1 MSRVPWPRPL
11 LAAQPPECEAMRTT
25 KPRIFYG
32 YWVLSAG
39 SLVMVLLG
47 IAGLHGLGVFFS
59 ALQREYLW
67 SSALLSG
74 AFALSRAESGF
85 LGPVEGYLVDRVGPR
100 KMVAVG
106 LAILGV
112 GFILLS
118 RVDSLL
124 SFYIALVVIAL
135 GTGIGGFLAI
145 MSSLTNWFYRLRARA
160 MAVAT
165 VGVNV
170 GGLLIVLLT
179 WAVDSVGWRTAAI
192 ICALIVWAL
201 IAPITMVL
209 RDRPEDYG
217 LLPDGDV
224 APPSN
229 ADDPS
234 DQDAA
239 TGSAYIDED
248 DMTVKEALHSQAF
261 WMVSLVHGIAV
272 MSLSALAVHQIE
284 RMVQAGVSLQ
294 MAGLVVTIYTGVGI
308 FFRIFSGYIADIFDK
323 RYVIAGFLLFQT
335 AALFVFAVGNTVF
348 MFVLFGLLFAPGWS
362 GRGAA
367 LTAYRGELFG
377 RRRFASIT
385 GVSMVVTNSLSLIGP
400 VFAGFL
406 FDVTGSYSSP
416 FLALSVLSLVA
427 AFLILLVRKPRKVSR
442 SAVG

>member
-1 MSRVPWPRPL
+1 
-11 LAAQPPECEAMRTT
+11 MRSTR
-25 KPRIFYG
+25 PRIFYG

-85 LGPVEGYLVDRVGPR
+85 LGPVEGYLVDRIGPR
-100 KMVAVG
+100 KMVAIG
-106 LAILGV
+106 LVILGV
-112 GFILLS
+112 GFVLLS

-145 MSSLTNWFYRLRARA
+145 MASLTNWFYRLRARA

-165 VGVNV
+165 VGVNI

-179 WAVDSVGWRTAAI
+179 WAVDTYGWRAAAF

-201 IAPITMVL
+201 IIPIIMVL

-224 APPSN
+224 APPAR
-229 ADDPS
+229 ADDS
-234 DQDAA
+234 GDAPA
-239 TGSAYIDED
+239 QYTPDD
-248 DMTVKEALHSQAF
+248 DNDMTVREALYSQAF
-261 WMVSLVHGIAV
+261 WLVSLVHGIAV

-284 RMVQAGVSLQ
+284 RMVLAGVSLQ

-308 FFRIFSGYIADIFDK
+308 FFRVLSGYIADIFDK
-323 RYVIAGFLLFQT
+323 RYVIAVFLVFQT

-367 LTAYRGELFG
+367 LTAFRGELFG
-377 RRRFASIT
+377 RKRFASIT

-406 FDVTGSYSSP
+406 YDVTGSYASP
-416 FLALSVLSLVA
+416 FLALSALSLVA
-427 AFLILLVRKPRKVSR
+427 AFLILLVRKPRRASLTPP
-442 SAVG
+442 G

>member
-1 MSRVPWPRPL
+1 M
-11 LAAQPPECEAMRTT
+11 TT
-25 KPRIFYG
+25 RKPRIFYG

-59 ALQREYLW
+59 ALQREYMW

-85 LGPVEGYLVDRVGPR
+85 LGPVEGYLVDRIGPR
-100 KMVAVG
+100 KMVAIG
-106 LAILGV
+106 LVILGF
-112 GFILLS
+112 GFVLLS
-118 RVDSLL
+118 RVDSLP
-124 SFYIALVVIAL
+124 SFYLALVVIAL

-145 MSSLTNWFYRLRARA
+145 MASLTNWFYRMRARA

-165 VGVNV
+165 VGVNI
-170 GGLLIVLLT
+170 GGLLIVFLT
-179 WAVDSVGWRTAAI
+179 LAVDTYGWRAAAF

-201 IAPITMVL
+201 IVPIIMVL

-224 APPSN
+224 APPAREDSDDDDPAAQYA
-229 ADDPS
+229 ADD
-234 DQDAA
+234 D
-239 TGSAYIDED
+239 D
-248 DMTVKEALHSQAF
+248 DMTVREALYSQAF
-261 WMVSLVHGIAV
+261 WLVSLVHGIAV

-284 RMVQAGVSLQ
+284 RMVLAGVSLQ
-294 MAGLVVTIYTGVGI
+294 MAGLVVTVYTGVGI
-308 FFRIFSGYIADIFDK
+308 FFRILSGYIADIFDK
-323 RYVIAGFLLFQT
+323 RYVIAVFLLFQT

-348 MFVLFGLLFAPGWS
+348 MFMLFGLLFAPGWS

-377 RRRFASIT
+377 RKRFASIT

-406 FDVTGSYSSP
+406 FDVTGSYASP
-416 FLALSVLSLVA
+416 FLALSALSLVA
-427 AFLILLVRKPRKVSR
+427 AFLILLVRKPRKAARAPV
-442 SAVG
+442 A

>member
-1 MSRVPWPRPL
+1 
-11 LAAQPPECEAMRTT
+11 
-25 KPRIFYG
+25 
-32 YWVLSAG
+32 
-39 SLVMVLLG
+39 MVLLG

-85 LGPVEGYLVDRVGPR
+85 LGPVEGYLVDRIGPR
-100 KMVAVG
+100 KMVAIG
-106 LAILGV
+106 LVILGV
-112 GFILLS
+112 GFVLLS

-145 MSSLTNWFYRLRARA
+145 MASLTNWFYRLRARA

-165 VGVNV
+165 VGVNI

-179 WAVDSVGWRTAAI
+179 WAVDTYGWRAAAF

-201 IAPITMVL
+201 IIPIIMVL

-224 APPSN
+224 APPAR
-229 ADDPS
+229 ADDS
-234 DQDAA
+234 GDAPA
-239 TGSAYIDED
+239 QYTPDD
-248 DMTVKEALHSQAF
+248 DNDMTVREALYSQAF
-261 WMVSLVHGIAV
+261 WLVSLVHGIAV

-284 RMVQAGVSLQ
+284 RMVLAGVSLQ

-308 FFRIFSGYIADIFDK
+308 FFRVLSGYIADIFDK
-323 RYVIAGFLLFQT
+323 RYVIAVFLVFQT

-367 LTAYRGELFG
+367 LTAFRGELFG
-377 RRRFASIT
+377 RKRFASIT

-406 FDVTGSYSSP
+406 YDVTGSYASP
-416 FLALSVLSLVA
+416 FLALSALSLVA
-427 AFLILLVRKPRKVSR
+427 AFLILLVRKPRRASLTTP
-442 SAVG
+442 G

>member
-1 MSRVPWPRPL
+1 MT
-11 LAAQPPECEAMRTT
+11 TT

-59 ALQREYLW
+59 ALQREYMW

-85 LGPVEGYLVDRVGPR
+85 LGPVEGYLVDRIGPR
-100 KMVAVG
+100 KMVAIG
-106 LAILGV
+106 LVILGV
-112 GFILLS
+112 GFVLLS
-118 RVDSLL
+118 RVDSLP

-145 MSSLTNWFYRLRARA
+145 MASLTNWFYRMRARA

-179 WAVDSVGWRTAAI
+179 WAVDNYGWRAAAFV
-192 ICALIVWAL
+192 CALIVWAL
-201 IAPITMVL
+201 IPPIIMVL
-209 RDRPEDYG
+209 RDRPEDMG

-224 APPSN
+224 APPPG
-229 ADDPS
+229 ADGEEA
-234 DQDAA
+234 QAA
-239 TGSAYIDED
+239 PGDDDD
-248 DMTVKEALHSQAF
+248 DMTVREALYSQAF
-261 WMVSLVHGIAV
+261 WLVSLVHGIAV

-284 RMVQAGVSLQ
+284 RMVLAGVSLQ
-294 MAGLVVTIYTGVGI
+294 MAGLVVTVYTGVGI
-308 FFRIFSGYIADIFDK
+308 FFRVFSGYIADIFDK

-335 AALFVFAVGNTVF
+335 AALFVFAVGETVF
-348 MFVLFGLLFAPGWS
+348 MFMLFGLLFAPGWS

-406 FDVTGSYSSP
+406 FDVTGSYASP
-416 FLALSVLSLVA
+416 FLALSALSLVA
-427 AFLILLVRKPRKVSR
+427 AFLILLVRKPRKASR
-442 SAVG
+442 SAAA

>member
-1 MSRVPWPRPL
+1 M
-11 LAAQPPECEAMRTT
+11 
-25 KPRIFYG
+25 
-32 YWVLSAG
+32 
-39 SLVMVLLG
+39 
-47 IAGLHGLGVFFS
+47 
-59 ALQREYLW
+59 
-67 SSALLSG
+67 
-74 AFALSRAESGF
+74 
-85 LGPVEGYLVDRVGPR
+85 
-100 KMVAVG
+100 
-106 LAILGV
+106 

-118 RVDSLL
+118 RVDSLF

-179 WAVDSVGWRTAAI
+179 WAVDSFGWRTAAL

-217 LLPDGDV
+217 LLPDGDE

-229 ADDPS
+229 ADEPS
-234 DQDAA
+234 DQDAV
-239 TGSAYIDED
+239 TRSAYDDED
-248 DMTVKEALHSQAF
+248 DMTVREALHSQAF

-348 MFVLFGLLFAPGWS
+348 MFVLFGLPVRPGLERP
-362 GRGAA
+362 G
-367 LTAYRGELFG
+367 
-377 RRRFASIT
+377 
-385 GVSMVVTNSLSLIGP
+385 
-400 VFAGFL
+400 
-406 FDVTGSYSSP
+406 SSP
-416 FLALSVLSLVA
+416 HRLPGRALREKAVCQHHRRLNGGHQLSVPHWPRLCRVP
-427 AFLILLVRKPRKVSR
+427 VRCDGQLFQPLPRPVRPQPGGCRPDSDG
-442 SAVG
+442 AQATEGV

>member
-1 MSRVPWPRPL
+1 MFIF
-11 LAAQPPECEAMRTT
+11 
-25 KPRIFYG
+25 KKKIFYG

-39 SLVMVLLG
+39 SVVMMVLG

-59 ALQREYLW
+59 ALQRDYHW

-106 LAILGV
+106 LSILGI

-118 RVDSLL
+118 RVDSLV
-124 SFYIALVVIAL
+124 SFYIALLVIAL
-135 GTGIGGFLAI
+135 GTGLGGFLAI
-145 MSSLTNWFYRLRARA
+145 MASLTNWFHRLRARA

-170 GGLLIVLLT
+170 GGLLVVVLT
-179 WAVDSVGWRTAAI
+179 WGVATYGWRSSALVF
-192 ICALIVWAL
+192 ALIVWAL
-201 IAPITMVL
+201 IIPITMVL

-217 LLPDGDV
+217 LLPDGAEATV
-224 APPSN
+224 LQENPS
-229 ADDPS
+229 S
-234 DQDAA
+234 DHDAA
-239 TGSAYIDED
+239 VGQGAATQDVPGDDDD
-248 DMTVKEALHSQAF
+248 DMTVREALHSQAF

-272 MSLSALAVHQIE
+272 MALSALAVHQIE

-308 FFRIFSGYIADIFDK
+308 FFRVFSGYIADIFDK

-335 AALFVFAVGNTVF
+335 LALFVFAVGNSML

-367 LTAYRGELFG
+367 LTAFRGELFG
-377 RRRFASIT
+377 RKRFASIT
-385 GVSMVVTNSLSLIGP
+385 GVSMVITNSLSLIGP
-400 VFAGFL
+400 VFAGFM
-406 FDVTGSYSSP
+406 FDVTGSYLIP
-416 FLALSVLSLVA
+416 FLALSALSLLA
-427 AFLILLVRKPRKVSR
+427 AFLILLVQKPEPRPR
-442 SAVG
+442 ETVGSK

>member
-1 MSRVPWPRPL
+1 
-11 LAAQPPECEAMRTT
+11 
-25 KPRIFYG
+25 
-32 YWVLSAG
+32 
-39 SLVMVLLG
+39 MVLLG

-85 LGPVEGYLVDRVGPR
+85 LGPVEGYLVDRIGPR
-100 KMVAVG
+100 KMVAIG
-106 LAILGV
+106 LVILGI
-112 GFILLS
+112 GFVLLS
-118 RVDSLL
+118 RVDSLP

-145 MSSLTNWFYRLRARA
+145 MASLTNWFYRLRARA

-165 VGVNV
+165 VGVNI

-179 WAVDSVGWRTAAI
+179 WAVDTYGWRAAAF

-201 IAPITMVL
+201 IVPIVMVL

-224 APPSN
+224 APPARSDDSGDAAAHSA
-229 ADDPS
+229 ADD
-234 DQDAA
+234 DN
-239 TGSAYIDED
+239 
-248 DMTVKEALHSQAF
+248 DMTVREALYSQAF
-261 WMVSLVHGIAV
+261 WLVSLVHGIAV

-284 RMVQAGVSLQ
+284 RMVLAGVSLQ

-308 FFRIFSGYIADIFDK
+308 FFRVLSGYIADIFDK
-323 RYVIAGFLLFQT
+323 RYVIAVFLVFQT

-367 LTAYRGELFG
+367 LTAFRGRALREEAVRQHHRRLDGGHKLAVPHRPGLRRLPLRRHGQLRQPLPRPVGPQHGG
-377 RRRFASIT
+377 RIPDSAGPQAAES
-385 GVSMVVTNSLSLIGP
+385 VAHVTR
-400 VFAGFL
+400 
-406 FDVTGSYSSP
+406 
-416 FLALSVLSLVA
+416 LARL
-427 AFLILLVRKPRKVSR
+427 RDPQ
-442 SAVG
+442 

>member
-1 MSRVPWPRPL
+1 M
-11 LAAQPPECEAMRTT
+11 T
-25 KPRIFYG
+25 KTRPRIFYG

-59 ALQREYLW
+59 ALQREYMW

-85 LGPVEGYLVDRVGPR
+85 LGPVEGYLVDRIGPR
-100 KMVAVG
+100 KMVAIG
-106 LAILGV
+106 LVILGV
-112 GFILLS
+112 GFVLLS
-118 RVDSLL
+118 RVDSLP

-145 MSSLTNWFYRLRARA
+145 MASLTNWFYRMRARA

-179 WAVDSVGWRTAAI
+179 WAVDNYGWRAAAF

-201 IAPITMVL
+201 IPPIIMVL
-209 RDRPEDYG
+209 RDRPEDLG
-217 LLPDGDV
+217 LLPDGDI
-224 APPSN
+224 AP
-229 ADDPS
+229 AAGEETS
-234 DQDAA
+234 DAQDAP
-239 TGSAYIDED
+239 GDEDD
-248 DMTVKEALHSQAF
+248 DMTVREALYSQAF
-261 WMVSLVHGIAV
+261 WLVSLVHGIAV

-308 FFRIFSGYIADIFDK
+308 FFRVFSGYIADIFDK

-406 FDVTGSYSSP
+406 FDVTGSYASP
-416 FLALSVLSLVA
+416 FLALSALSLVA
-427 AFLILLVRKPRKVSR
+427 AFLILLVRKPRKAVR
-442 SAVG
+442 SAAA

>member
-1 MSRVPWPRPL
+1 M
-11 LAAQPPECEAMRTT
+11 TT
-25 KPRIFYG
+25 ARPRIFYG

-59 ALQREYLW
+59 ALQREYMW

-85 LGPVEGYLVDRVGPR
+85 LGPVEGYLVDRIGPR
-100 KMVAVG
+100 KMVAIG
-106 LAILGV
+106 LVILGF
-112 GFILLS
+112 GFVLLS
-118 RVDSLL
+118 RVDNLP
-124 SFYIALVVIAL
+124 SFYLALVVIAL

-145 MSSLTNWFYRLRARA
+145 MASLTNWFYRMRARA

-165 VGVNV
+165 VGVNI
-170 GGLLIVLLT
+170 GGLLIVFLT
-179 WAVDSVGWRTAAI
+179 LAVDTYGWRAAAF

-201 IAPITMVL
+201 IPPIIMVL

-224 APPSN
+224 APPPREDS
-229 ADDPS
+229 DDAS
-234 DQDAA
+234 TAQA
-239 TGSAYIDED
+239 TANDDD
-248 DMTVKEALHSQAF
+248 DMTVREALYSQAF
-261 WMVSLVHGIAV
+261 WLVSLVHGIAV

-284 RMVQAGVSLQ
+284 RMVLAGVSLQ
-294 MAGLVVTIYTGVGI
+294 MAGLVVTVYTGVGI
-308 FFRIFSGYIADIFDK
+308 FFRIFSGYIADIIDK
-323 RYVIAGFLLFQT
+323 RYVIAAFLLFQT
-335 AALFVFAVGNTVF
+335 AALFVFAVGNTIF
-348 MFVLFGLLFAPGWS
+348 MFMLFGLLFAPGWS

-377 RRRFASIT
+377 RKRFASIT

-406 FDVTGSYSSP
+406 FDVTGSYASP
-416 FLALSVLSLVA
+416 FLVLSALSLVA
-427 AFLILLVRKPRKVSR
+427 AFLILLVRKPRRAAR
-442 SAVG
+442 SEVA

>member
-1 MSRVPWPRPL
+1 MT
-11 LAAQPPECEAMRTT
+11 TT

-59 ALQREYLW
+59 ALQREYMW

-85 LGPVEGYLVDRVGPR
+85 LGPVEGYLVDRIGPR
-100 KMVAVG
+100 KMVAIG
-106 LAILGV
+106 LVILGV
-112 GFILLS
+112 GFVLLS
-118 RVDSLL
+118 RVDSLP

-145 MSSLTNWFYRLRARA
+145 MASLTNWFYRMRARA

-179 WAVDSVGWRTAAI
+179 WAVDNYGWRAAAF

-201 IAPITMVL
+201 IPLIIMVL
-209 RDRPEDYG
+209 RDRPEDMG

-224 APPSN
+224 APPPG
-229 ADDPS
+229 ADGEEA
-234 DQDAA
+234 QAA
-239 TGSAYIDED
+239 PGDDDD
-248 DMTVKEALHSQAF
+248 DMTVREALYSQAF
-261 WMVSLVHGIAV
+261 WLVSLVHGIAV

-284 RMVQAGVSLQ
+284 RMVLAGVSLQ
-294 MAGLVVTIYTGVGI
+294 MAGLVVTVYTGVGI
-308 FFRIFSGYIADIFDK
+308 FFRVFSGYIADIFDK

-335 AALFVFAVGNTVF
+335 AALFVFAVGETVF
-348 MFVLFGLLFAPGWS
+348 MFILFGLLFAPGWS

-406 FDVTGSYSSP
+406 FDVTGSYASP
-416 FLALSVLSLVA
+416 FLALSALSLVA
-427 AFLILLVRKPRKVSR
+427 AFLILLVRKPRKASR
-442 SAVG
+442 SAAA

>member
-1 MSRVPWPRPL
+1 
-11 LAAQPPECEAMRTT
+11 MRSTR
-25 KPRIFYG
+25 PRIFYG

-85 LGPVEGYLVDRVGPR
+85 LGPVEGYLVDRIGPR
-100 KMVAVG
+100 KMVAIG
-106 LAILGV
+106 LVILGV
-112 GFILLS
+112 GFVLLS

-145 MSSLTNWFYRLRARA
+145 MASLTNWFYRLRARA

-165 VGVNV
+165 VGVNI

-179 WAVDSVGWRTAAI
+179 WAVDTYGWRAAAF

-201 IAPITMVL
+201 IVPIIMVL

-224 APPSN
+224 APPAR
-229 ADDPS
+229 ADDS
-234 DQDAA
+234 GDDAA
-239 TGSAYIDED
+239 QYTPDD
-248 DMTVKEALHSQAF
+248 DNDMTVREALYSQAF
-261 WMVSLVHGIAV
+261 WLVSLVHGIAV

-284 RMVQAGVSLQ
+284 RMVLAGVSLQ

-308 FFRIFSGYIADIFDK
+308 FFRVLSGYIADIFDK
-323 RYVIAGFLLFQT
+323 RYVIAVFLVFQT

-367 LTAYRGELFG
+367 LTAFRGELFG
-377 RRRFASIT
+377 RKRFASIT

-406 FDVTGSYSSP
+406 YDVTGSYASP
-416 FLALSVLSLVA
+416 FLALSALSLVA
-427 AFLILLVRKPRKVSR
+427 AFLILLVRKPRRASLTPP
-442 SAVG
+442 G

>member
-1 MSRVPWPRPL
+1 MRPT
-11 LAAQPPECEAMRTT
+11 R
-25 KPRIFYG
+25 PRIFYG

-85 LGPVEGYLVDRVGPR
+85 LGPVEGYLVDRIGPR

-106 LAILGV
+106 LVILGV
-112 GFILLS
+112 GFVLLS

-145 MSSLTNWFYRLRARA
+145 MASLTNWFYRLRARA

-165 VGVNV
+165 VGVNI

-179 WAVDSVGWRTAAI
+179 WAVDTYGWRAAAF

-201 IAPITMVL
+201 IIPITMVL

-217 LLPDGDV
+217 LLPDGDE
-224 APPSN
+224 APP
-229 ADDPS
+229 ARGDDS
-234 DQDAA
+234 GDTDAR
-239 TGSAYIDED
+239 TTPNDD
-248 DMTVKEALHSQAF
+248 NDMTVREALYSQAF
-261 WMVSLVHGIAV
+261 WLVSLVHGIAV

-284 RMVQAGVSLQ
+284 RMVLAGVSLQ

-308 FFRIFSGYIADIFDK
+308 FFRVLSGYIADIFDK
-323 RYVIAGFLLFQT
+323 RYVIAVFLVFQT

-367 LTAYRGELFG
+367 LTAFRGELFG
-377 RRRFASIT
+377 RKRFASIT

-400 VFAGFL
+400 VFAGYL
-406 FDVTGSYSSP
+406 FDVTGSYASP
-416 FLALSVLSLVA
+416 FLALSALSLVA
-427 AFLILLVRKPRKVSR
+427 AFLILLVRKPRRVSLTTP
-442 SAVG
+442 G

>member
-1 MSRVPWPRPL
+1 
-11 LAAQPPECEAMRTT
+11 
-25 KPRIFYG
+25 
-32 YWVLSAG
+32 
-39 SLVMVLLG
+39 MVLLG

-85 LGPVEGYLVDRVGPR
+85 LGPVEGYLVDRIGPR
-100 KMVAVG
+100 KMVAIG
-106 LAILGV
+106 LVILGV
-112 GFILLS
+112 GFVLLS
-118 RVDSLL
+118 RVDSLP

-145 MSSLTNWFYRLRARA
+145 MASLTNWFYRLRARA

-165 VGVNV
+165 VGVNI

-179 WAVDSVGWRTAAI
+179 WAVDTYGWRAAAF

-201 IAPITMVL
+201 IIPITMVL

-217 LLPDGDV
+217 LLPDGDE
-224 APPSN
+224 APPARSDDSGDAAAHSA
-229 ADDPS
+229 ADD
-234 DQDAA
+234 DN
-239 TGSAYIDED
+239 
-248 DMTVKEALHSQAF
+248 DMTVREALYSQAF
-261 WMVSLVHGIAV
+261 WLVSLVHGIAV

-284 RMVQAGVSLQ
+284 RMVLAGVSLQ

-308 FFRIFSGYIADIFDK
+308 FFRVLSGYIADIFDK
-323 RYVIAGFLLFQT
+323 RYVIAVFLVFQT

-367 LTAYRGELFG
+367 LTAFRGELFG
-377 RRRFASIT
+377 RKRFASIT

-400 VFAGFL
+400 VFAGYL
-406 FDVTGSYSSP
+406 FDVTGSYASP
-416 FLALSVLSLVA
+416 FLALSALSMVA
-427 AFLILLVRKPRKVSR
+427 AFLILLVRKPNTKRASLT
-442 SAVG
+442 SPG

>member
-1 MSRVPWPRPL
+1 
-11 LAAQPPECEAMRTT
+11 MRSTR
-25 KPRIFYG
+25 PRIFYG

-85 LGPVEGYLVDRVGPR
+85 LGPVEGYLVDRIGPR
-100 KMVAVG
+100 KMVAIG
-106 LAILGV
+106 LVILGV
-112 GFILLS
+112 GFVLLS
-118 RVDSLL
+118 RVDSLP

-145 MSSLTNWFYRLRARA
+145 MASLTNWFYRLRARA

-165 VGVNV
+165 VGVNI

-179 WAVDSVGWRTAAI
+179 WAVDTYGWRAAAF

-201 IAPITMVL
+201 IIPITMVL

-217 LLPDGDV
+217 LLPDGDE
-224 APPSN
+224 APP
-229 ADDPS
+229 ARGDDS
-234 DQDAA
+234 GDAA
-239 TGSAYIDED
+239 TQYTPDD
-248 DMTVKEALHSQAF
+248 DNDMTVREALYSQAF
-261 WMVSLVHGIAV
+261 WLVSLVHGIAV

-284 RMVQAGVSLQ
+284 RMVLAGVSLQ

-308 FFRIFSGYIADIFDK
+308 FFRVLSGYIADIFDK
-323 RYVIAGFLLFQT
+323 RYVIAVFLVFQT

-367 LTAYRGELFG
+367 LTAFRGELFG
-377 RRRFASIT
+377 RKRFASIT

-400 VFAGFL
+400 VFAGYL
-406 FDVTGSYSSP
+406 FDVTGSYASP

-427 AFLILLVRKPRKVSR
+427 AFLILLVRKPRRASLT
-442 SAVG
+442 SPG

>member
-1 MSRVPWPRPL
+1 MT
-11 LAAQPPECEAMRTT
+11 TT

-59 ALQREYLW
+59 ALQREYMW

-85 LGPVEGYLVDRVGPR
+85 LGPVEGYLVDRIGPR
-100 KMVAVG
+100 KMVAIG
-106 LAILGV
+106 LVILGV
-112 GFILLS
+112 GFVLLS
-118 RVDSLL
+118 RVDSLP
-124 SFYIALVVIAL
+124 SFYLALVVIAL

-145 MSSLTNWFYRLRARA
+145 MASLTNWFYRMRARA

-179 WAVDSVGWRTAAI
+179 WAVDNYGWRAAAF

-201 IAPITMVL
+201 IPPIIMVL
-209 RDRPEDYG
+209 RDRPEDMG

-224 APPSN
+224 APPAS
-229 ADDPS
+229 ADGEDA
-234 DQDAA
+234 QD
-239 TGSAYIDED
+239 TPRDDDD
-248 DMTVKEALHSQAF
+248 DMTVREALYSQAF
-261 WMVSLVHGIAV
+261 WLVSLVHGIAV

-284 RMVQAGVSLQ
+284 RMVLAGVSLQ
-294 MAGLVVTIYTGVGI
+294 MAGLVVTVYTGVGI
-308 FFRIFSGYIADIFDK
+308 FFRVFSGYIADIFDK

-348 MFVLFGLLFAPGWS
+348 MFMLFGLLFAPGWS

-406 FDVTGSYSSP
+406 FDVTGSYASP

-427 AFLILLVRKPRKVSR
+427 AFLILLVRKPRKASR
-442 SAVG
+442 SAAS